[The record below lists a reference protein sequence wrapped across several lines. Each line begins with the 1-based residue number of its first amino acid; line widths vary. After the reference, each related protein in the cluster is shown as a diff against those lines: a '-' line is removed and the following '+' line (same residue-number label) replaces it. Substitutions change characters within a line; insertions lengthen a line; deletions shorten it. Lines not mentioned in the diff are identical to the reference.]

1 MVDYTL
7 IILAGGQG
15 QRMGGA
21 DKGLVELDGKP
32 LVAHLLDNLLPRPS
46 RIVISAN
53 RNIDRYHAW
62 GDEVVADLRE
72 GFCGP
77 LAGLET
83 ALAASH
89 GLCLC
94 LPCDLLKPAAEMI
107 EGLLASAS
115 SEHICVVH
123 DTLRRQPLC
132 MALYAEHWQGALG
145 DYLDAGKRSA
155 HGWLDQVPVHP
166 VTITTPLQNLNDI
179 EKRIYE

>member
-1 MVDYTL
+1 MIDYTL

-21 DKGLVELDGKP
+21 DKGLVEVDGKP
-32 LVAHLLDNLLPRPS
+32 LVAHLLDNLLPRPT

-53 RNIDRYHAW
+53 RNADRYQAW
-62 GDEVVADLRE
+62 ADQVVADRRD
-72 GFCGP
+72 GFLGP
-77 LAGLET
+77 LAGLEA
-83 ALAASH
+83 ALGEAH

-94 LPCDLLKPAAEMI
+94 LPCDLLTLPTAMTQD
-107 EGLLASAS
+107 LLAAAS
-115 SEHICVVH
+115 MEHICVAH
-123 DTLRRQPLC
+123 DPLRRQPLC

>member
-1 MVDYTL
+1 MIDYTL

-53 RNIDRYHAW
+53 RNADRYQAW
-62 GDEVVADLRE
+62 GDPVVADLRD

-77 LAGLET
+77 LAGLEAT
-83 ALAASH
+83 LAASQ
-89 GLCLC
+89 GLCVC
-94 LPCDLLKPAAEMI
+94 LPCDLLKPPTEMI

-132 MALYAEHWQGALG
+132 MALYAEHWRGALV

-155 HGWLDQVPVHP
+155 HGWLDQVSVHP
-166 VTITTPLQNLNDI
+166 VAITTLLQNLNDS
-179 EKRIYE
+179 EERIYK